1 MDNIFGLFYFRG
13 KKREL
18 AASPVSNV
26 ETQVKKAKTE
36 VEQVPTP
43 AAKATPKR

>member
-36 VEQVPTP
+36 QVPTP